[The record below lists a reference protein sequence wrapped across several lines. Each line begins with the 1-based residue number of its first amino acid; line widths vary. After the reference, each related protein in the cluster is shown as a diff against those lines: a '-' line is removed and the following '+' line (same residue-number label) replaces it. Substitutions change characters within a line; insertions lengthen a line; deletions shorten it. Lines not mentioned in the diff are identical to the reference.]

1 MNNSLFKKFI
11 NISSPVLITGQ
22 TGTGKSRAAR
32 RLYDLSDIHKEK
44 FLTIHLASLKED
56 LLESELFGHRKGAF
70 TGAVENKTGYL
81 GETGK
86 GTLFLDEIG
95 ELSLEAQKKL
105 LYLLEEKKFTP
116 VGATTSMNFEGRLI
130 MATNKNLKAM
140 VEEGKFREDLY
151 FRLSIFQIELAPLS
165 SDKTKLQR
173 AIEKQFELQKQQYK
187 RPQLQMAPE
196 LLQKLILA
204 PWKGNYRELKN
215 CLEYM
220 VAMSEST
227 VLETSSL
234 PIWFSETNDLTDIV
248 TEKNCISHFPGD
260 YTQALEQFEAL
271 YLKSN
276 LTRYQGRVNETA
288 RLLGISKSTLISKA
302 KKYGIDTLSLRAE
315 AGRQKSLKIAA

>member
-11 NISSPVLITGQ
+11 NISAPVLITGQ

-32 RLYDLSDIHKEK
+32 RLFDLSDIHKDK

-56 LLESELFGHRKGAF
+56 LFESELFGHKKGSF

-116 VGATTSMNFEGRLI
+116 VGATAALNFEGRLV
-130 MATNKNLKAM
+130 MATNKNLKAL

-151 FRLSIFQIELAPLS
+151 FRLSIFQIELAPLAE
-165 SDKTKLQR
+165 DREKLLRMIQ
-173 AIEKQFELQKQQYK
+173 KQLEWQKQQYK
-187 RPQLQMAPE
+187 KPHLSMSPE
-196 LLQKLILA
+196 LLLKLTLA

-215 CLEYM
+215 CMEYM
-220 VAMSEST
+220 VAMSESP
-227 VLETSSL
+227 VLEASCL
-234 PIWFSETNDLTDIV
+234 PHWFSAEDDLSEV
-248 TEKNCISHFPGD
+248 VSEKNFISHFPGD
-260 YTQALEQFEAL
+260 YSLALEQFEAL
-271 YLKSN
+271 YLKTN
-276 LTRYQGRVNETA
+276 LIRYQGRVNETA
-288 RLLGISKSTLISKA
+288 RLLGISKTTLISKA

-315 AGRQKSLKIAA
+315 AGRQKSRKWAA